1 MTCEHCAAAK
11 TDPHW
16 PGYQAKCRGCT
27 VRAMATGPAFF
38 EANRDQKITPA
49 YRQALQ
55 KLLGDDWKAAHTEVR
70 AEFDRLMDLKKGGK
84 QP

>member
-1 MTCEHCAAAK
+1 MTCEHCTAAQ
-11 TDPHW
+11 TNPHW

-27 VRAMATGPAFF
+27 VRALATGPAFF
-38 EANRDQKITPA
+38 NANQDKKITTA